1 MICPLFYPFK
11 RQPHKIIRNPN
22 NSKTVS
28 ASSAVGLALKGSIR
42 SSVLHWSQ
50 NIAARAI
57 IFFTRIF
64 VTLAGLFLYL
74 RLNIFV
80 TLAGLVLY
88 LRLNIFV
95 TLAGLVLHHGHNIF
109 VTLAGLVL
117 YLRLNIFVTLVGLVL
132 YLRLNIFVTLAG
144 LVLHHG
150 HNIFVTLAGLVLY
163 QVETLQSFT
172 KLRSI
177 NYFSTTFFS
186 HLHSETY
193 S

>member
-22 NSKTVS
+22 NSKAVS
-28 ASSAVGLALKGSIR
+28 ASSAVGLALKGSIH

-50 NIAARAI
+50 NIAARAV
-57 IFFTRIF
+57 IFFTRMF

-80 TLAGLVLY
+80 TLTGLVIY
-88 LRLNIFV
+88 LRLDIFV
-95 TLAGLVLHHGHNIF
+95 TLA
-109 VTLAGLVL
+109 
-117 YLRLNIFVTLVGLVL
+117 GLVL